1 MEQTQLDTLHDTLL
15 EDQEALSALFEA
27 PLRRAA
33 RRAVRV
39 WFNRDRLDKVLSETD
54 PVALRYD
61 LIYAFDTDGRQV
73 SSNVHRGSI
82 DRRAYGQDLSRRP
95 YSITISV
102 LSNTAF
108 QRTFLCDVYISQV
121 TQRPCVTVM
130 RGVTWGTSTLGF
142 IAADLDLRQL
152 PPLYSQEIP

>member
-1 MEQTQLDTLHDTLL
+1 
-15 EDQEALSALFEA
+15 
-27 PLRRAA
+27 
-33 RRAVRV
+33 
-39 WFNRDRLDKVLSETD
+39 
-54 PVALRYD
+54 
-61 LIYAFDTDGRQV
+61 
-73 SSNVHRGSI
+73 
-82 DRRAYGQDLSRRP
+82 
-95 YSITISV
+95 V
-102 LSNTAF
+102 LSNAAF